1 MFTYLQKTWKIET
14 AFTKV
19 APLANTTY
27 KRIQVDVDKKNF
39 FKSTNCLL
47 IFLNS

>member
-27 KRIQVDVDKKNF
+27 KRIQVDVDKKNNNF
-39 FKSTNCLL
+39 
-47 IFLNS
+47 FLNH